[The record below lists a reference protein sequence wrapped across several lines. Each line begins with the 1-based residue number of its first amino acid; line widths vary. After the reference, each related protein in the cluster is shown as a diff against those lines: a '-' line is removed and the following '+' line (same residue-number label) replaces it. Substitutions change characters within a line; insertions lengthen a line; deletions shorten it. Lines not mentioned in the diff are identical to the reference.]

1 MHELFATVLAKRDL
15 SRAGEL
21 FSIEDDEIVDG
32 LTDVVKNI
40 LRPLTCRVSEKK
52 IILTAF
58 GNINNNC
65 AASVFGNYK

>member
-32 LTDVVKNI
+32 LTDVVKNL

-52 IILTAF
+52 
-58 GNINNNC
+58 NN
-65 AASVFGNYK
+65 SHSFWKYQQ

>member
-58 GNINNNC
+58 GNINNNR